1 VVKALADQGLE
12 SFSVSVLSI
21 SLFAALAIVFAI
33 IAAWWPATRAAKS
46 DILQAI
52 ATT

>member
-1 VVKALADQGLE
+1 VVRALADQGLD
-12 SFSVSVLSI
+12 SFSVSGLSI
-21 SLFAALAIVFAI
+21 TVFAVLAIVFAI